1 MALVQKGSR
10 NLVVDGM
17 AYRWTVRHR
26 PTYCQEMGWSPLSF
40 AVEAANDG
48 SCILHV
54 VTQARRA
61 DSVASLYGHDRSASA
76 DASMAVT
83 PALVAHS
90 IRLALQQGW
99 QPHRPGS
106 AFELSLPQLTTHSSE
121 LPLSGN

>member
-40 AVEAANDG
+40 AVEVANDG

-61 DSVASLYGHDRSASA
+61 DSVASLYGHDLSASA

-90 IRLALQQGW
+90 TAWPCNRAGSPIDPAL
-99 QPHRPGS
+99 P
-106 AFELSLPQLTTHSSE
+106 SS
-121 LPLSGN
+121 